1 MRSTKKITSIIMAT
15 TLMGV
20 LGACA
25 TPEEEDTLGLGGA
38 ESEINITE
46 EPMDHS
52 MMEHDHGMDHGA
64 MNHDMH
70 HAMELGEAD
79 EQYELRFI
87 DAMIPHHQGAL
98 IMAQDAIENSSREEI
113 NALATQIVEAQQIE
127 ILEMQ
132 QWREQ
137 WYPEAPET
145 PTAWDPQTNQTV
157 PMTPEQISAMRMDMD
172 LGVGD
177 EEFDLRFINAMIP
190 HHQAAIIMAE
200 DALEKSDNPEIQAL
214 AQNVIMTQQAE
225 IDQLEQWRNEWY

>member
-1 MRSTKKITSIIMAT
+1 MNHHKKIISIIIAT
-15 TLMGV
+15 TLTGS

-25 TPEEEDTLGLGGA
+25 NPDEENNFSLGGS

-46 EPMDHS
+46 DTIDHSMMDHNTMDHS
-52 MMEHDHGMDHGA
+52 M
-64 MNHDMH
+64 N
-70 HAMELGEAD
+70 HAMDLGEAD
-79 EQYELRFI
+79 EQYDLRFI

-98 IMAQDAIENSSREEI
+98 IMAQDALENSSREEI
-113 NALATQIVEAQQIE
+113 TALATQIVEAQQRE

-145 PTAWDPQTNQTV
+145 PTAWDSQANQTV
-157 PMTPEQISAMRMDMD
+157 PMTLEQISAMRMDID
-172 LGVGD
+172 LGGTD

-200 DALEKSDNPEIQAL
+200 DALGKSDNPEIQAL
-214 AQNVIMTQQAE
+214 AQNVITTQQAE
-225 IDQLEQWRNEWY
+225 IDQLEQWRNDWY